1 MRALKGENT
10 LTKEKALN
18 LLGLSEDYTER
29 DLKKSYHQL
38 TKIYHPDKLGDNV
51 AKKKDCEEKMKE
63 INAAKDLLEHLL
75 KSKNNNS
82 NHNNDNIGKDND
94 DITKL
99 KKKLIEKLEELEK
112 LEKLQNNQ
120 KCECLTNCK
129 YDIQIIIFEFKN
141 KISKSH
147 NKNNILSSYEQAFNE
162 IIDKFIELKDD
173 FFKKNGIIE
182 NETIKNEIKQVI
194 SRKVNLGDFFE
205 ILLTIKS
212 KYGKKEIFKA
222 KIKDD
227 LSEYQN
233 RNGYEILKNNIEQII
248 EDNYK
253 FFKYNNHDNYNAC
266 LNKIKKSI
274 NNLFLTYF
282 NLLSDIDQLLCL
294 FDSSEMGNDDTN
306 EYKEQLNCIKKELI
320 DNDSIIDFN
329 KIKDDINRLKD
340 YIKVKR
346 NSAIID
352 KINKSIF
359 ANFNKTISNL
369 NQKKDYDK
377 INLARKTF
385 NKVMSLLEDV
395 NNGIIPIESY
405 VQLNN
410 LTFLDYDKDKELLN
424 KIDGHDNSRGIYV
437 LKSYY
442 NNFNDIILCKI
453 VEETNNEVVFQG
465 LTFLEI
471 KREERV
477 SQEQF
482 DQMYVPLERILK
494 DCKVYKKDDTV
505 SSIIVCITDFIIFK
519 LNIGLDV
526 VRFEPNMEL
535 NKQNTNNDN
544 HKYFQDKCYLND
556 IINKIDL
563 LLTKQKQKTI
573 KL

>member
-1 MRALKGENT
+1 
-10 LTKEKALN
+10 
-18 LLGLSEDYTER
+18 
-29 DLKKSYHQL
+29 
-38 TKIYHPDKLGDNV
+38 
-51 AKKKDCEEKMKE
+51 
-63 INAAKDLLEHLL
+63 
-75 KSKNNNS
+75 
-82 NHNNDNIGKDND
+82 
-94 DITKL
+94 
-99 KKKLIEKLEELEK
+99 
-112 LEKLQNNQ
+112 
-120 KCECLTNCK
+120 
-129 YDIQIIIFEFKN
+129 
-141 KISKSH
+141 
-147 NKNNILSSYEQAFNE
+147 
-162 IIDKFIELKDD
+162 
-173 FFKKNGIIE
+173 
-182 NETIKNEIKQVI
+182 
-194 SRKVNLGDFFE
+194 
-205 ILLTIKS
+205 
-212 KYGKKEIFKA
+212 
-222 KIKDD
+222 
-227 LSEYQN
+227 
-233 RNGYEILKNNIEQII
+233 
-248 EDNYK
+248 
-253 FFKYNNHDNYNAC
+253 
-266 LNKIKKSI
+266 
-274 NNLFLTYF
+274 
-282 NLLSDIDQLLCL
+282 
-294 FDSSEMGNDDTN
+294 MGNDDTN

-526 VRFEPNMEL
+526 VRFEPNMGL